1 MKETC
6 LTLEIQFR
14 LTFIRFRV
22 IHSQRSLKT
31 IRADICYI
39 LFIKKLIKKRKE
51 RKNHHFER
59 GLLTFESDHRIERI
73 RLQKNTRWI
82 GLNRGRG
89 EHDQLE
95 ALDVG
100 RGEHPRK
107 YFHCI
112 RLDFEASPSSS
123 PERTTRTISGWC
135 SGDKYKFQLRSNTL
149 IIPVRIGPVAIARE
163 TSRLWNPSLLAR
175 ESSTPF
181 REERGCSCNGETRQI
196 AASSKRVHLR
206 SIVRFLLQLSRFR
219 HFITSCLVQSK
230 FSCNSFSFWRML
242 RKKGA
247 IWKVKYNCLRM

>member
-107 YFHCI
+107 YFHCTPASI
-112 RLDFEASPSSS
+112 SRRPPLHPPKERRERFPDGVQATNTNSSCAQTHLSSPSESV
-123 PERTTRTISGWC
+123 
-135 SGDKYKFQLRSNTL
+135 RS
-149 IIPVRIGPVAIARE
+149 R
-163 TSRLWNPSLLAR
+163 
-175 ESSTPF
+175 
-181 REERGCSCNGETRQI
+181 
-196 AASSKRVHLR
+196 
-206 SIVRFLLQLSRFR
+206 
-219 HFITSCLVQSK
+219 
-230 FSCNSFSFWRML
+230 
-242 RKKGA
+242 
-247 IWKVKYNCLRM
+247 

>member
-6 LTLEIQFR
+6 LTLEIHFR

-39 LFIKKLIKKRKE
+39 LFIKKLIKKKKKKKE
-51 RKNHHFER
+51 SPFRTRSPYFRIWPPDRKNPFAEKY
-59 GLLTFESDHRIERI
+59 T
-73 RLQKNTRWI
+73 
-82 GLNRGRG
+82 LNRIKSWTRRTRSIRG
-89 EHDQLE
+89 
-95 ALDVG
+95 VG
-100 RGEHPRK
+100 RRSRRASKEIFPLHA
-107 YFHCI
+107 

-123 PERTTRTISGWC
+123 LERTTRTISGWC

-219 HFITSCLVQSK
+219 HFITSCLVQLK
-230 FSCNSFSFWRML
+230 FSCNFFSFWRML
-242 RKKGA
+242 RKKRGYLELF
-247 IWKVKYNCLRM
+247 WK